1 MKLFKHNLVPVAVF
15 LLCLVSFRYAEVSFS
30 YLSSEVYTRFIRN
43 TLFVLALILPVTC
56 GMGIN
61 FAIIVGAICA
71 QTAIVLAM
79 DLSLSGLPVLLF
91 VVGVSV
97 ALSVVFGALVAML
110 LNRARGTEMIVSIMI
125 GQLSSVI
132 YQFVFMV
139 CYGTVL
145 HPRNESILLDTGVG
159 VRNMLDVAPLKQV
172 FISVLPFTLDG
183 KVYSLLPLFIIAAFT
198 LLLLYLQRTRLG
210 VLAKAVGSD
219 MDNANLLGI
228 DSNRIRM
235 LCIILST
242 VFAAM
247 SQIITVGDFGTVLV
261 YTGHLGIDTYAAA
274 AILVGG
280 ATIREAKFRNC
291 FLGVVLFHT
300 LFITSPM
307 AGQNLFNNP
316 SVGEYFRSFLAY
328 GVIVIAI
335 VLNLKR
341 EKTLKLQNFKAQ
353 ALKKI

>member
-1 MKLFKHNLVPVAVF
+1 MKFLKNNLVPIAVF
-15 LLCLVSFRYAEVSFS
+15 LLCLLSFHYAGVSLS

-61 FAIIVGAICA
+61 FAIVVGAICA

-79 DLSLSGLPVLLF
+79 DLNLSGLPILLF
-91 VVGVSV
+91 VVGVSI
-97 ALSVVFGALVAML
+97 ALSVLFGTLVAML

-125 GQLSSVI
+125 GQLSSVL

-139 CYGTVL
+139 GYGTIF
-145 HPRNESILLDTGVG
+145 HPANEAILLDTGVG

-172 FISVLPFTLDG
+172 FTSVLPFTLDG
-183 KVYSLLPLFIIAAFT
+183 KVYSLLPLLIIGTFT
-198 LLLLYLQRTRLG
+198 LILIYLQKSKLG

-219 MDNANLLGI
+219 LHNANLLGVN
-228 DSNRIRM
+228 SNRIRTI
-235 LCIILST
+235 CIVIST
-242 VFAAM
+242 IFAAM
-247 SQIITVGDFGTVLV
+247 SQIITVGDFGTALV
-261 YTGHLGIDTYAAA
+261 YTGHLGIETYAAA

-280 ATIREAKFRNC
+280 ATIREAKLRNC

-335 VLNLKR
+335 IMNLKK
-341 EKTLKLQNFKAQ
+341 EKDLKLQNFKV
-353 ALKKI
+353 